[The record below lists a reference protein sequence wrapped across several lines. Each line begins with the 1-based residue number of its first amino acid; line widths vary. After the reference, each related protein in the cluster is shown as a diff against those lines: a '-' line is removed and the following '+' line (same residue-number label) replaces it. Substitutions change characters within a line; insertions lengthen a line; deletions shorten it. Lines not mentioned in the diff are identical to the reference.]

1 MVKAPVGNK
10 KADIKIEEMLMKLAK
25 RMDIIPFQRIRK
37 IVEEVTRR
45 ESLGQEIIHLE
56 IGRPDFDTPSHIK
69 EAATQA
75 ISDGKVHYTSN
86 YGIPELRNAIAQKFK
101 TDNGLIYDPADE
113 VIVTVGATEGI
124 FLSMMALLDP
134 EDEVLIPDPSFP
146 CYAQCANMIE
156 AVPVLVPLK
165 EENDFEPVIED
176 YKSRITP
183 KTKMIVLN
191 TPHNPTGAIFSKET
205 LTQIAQLAIEH
216 DLFVLSDE
224 IYEKNIYDEYEH
236 FAIATLPGMRERTIT
251 LNGFSKSHCMTGW
264 RLGYVASDKE
274 VISGLIRIHQYA
286 TVCATSFAQH
296 GAVAALTGSQECVET
311 MGKEFSR
318 RRVMVVDRLREMP
331 GIKVFKPKG
340 AFYIFINVEDINMTP
355 SELGTYLLDEA
366 SIAVVP
372 WGKKHIRI
380 SYANSYENLGIAMD
394 NMDTALKKLM
404 AK

>member
-1 MVKAPVGNK
+1 
-10 KADIKIEEMLMKLAK
+10 MKLAK

-37 IVEEVTRR
+37 IVEEASRR
-45 ESLGQEIIHLE
+45 ESLGQKIIHLE
-56 IGRPDFDTPSHIK
+56 IGRPDFDTPPHIK
-69 EAATQA
+69 EAAAKA

-86 YGIPELRNAIAQKFK
+86 YGIPELRNAIAAKFK
-101 TDNGLIYDPADE
+101 QDNGLTYDPLKE
-113 VIVTVGATEGI
+113 IIVTVGATEGI

-134 EDEVLIPDPSFP
+134 EDEVLIPSPSFP

-156 AVPVLVPLK
+156 AVPVSVPLR

-176 YKSRITP
+176 YKSRITSR
-183 KTKMIVLN
+183 TKMIVLN
-191 TPHNPTGAIFSKET
+191 TPHNPTGAIFPKEK
-205 LTQIAQLAIEH
+205 LTGIAQLAMEH

-224 IYEKNIYDEYEH
+224 IYEKNIYDDHEH
-236 FAIATLPGMRERTIT
+236 FSIATLPGMRNRTIT

-264 RLGYVASDKE
+264 RLGYVASGRE

-318 RRVMVVDRLREMP
+318 RRVMMVERLNKMP
-331 GIKVFKPKG
+331 GLSVFKPKG
-340 AFYIFINVEDINMTP
+340 AFYIFINVEK
-355 SELGTYLLDEA
+355 LGMSSRDLGNYLLDEA

-372 WGKKHIRI
+372 WGDKHIRI
-380 SYANSYENLGIAMD
+380 SYANSYENLEKAMD
-394 NMDTALKKLM
+394 NMEAALHKLTSG
-404 AK
+404 